1 MSSSL
6 RTRWSL
12 DGMIT
17 AVGAHVDKY
26 RKAGEFWQE
35 VGSVAGHSGP
45 ETETLFKNLHSEYQ
59 RLRIAMHVSGAE
71 TAGQPA
77 LRNSESLYRAYELYY
92 SLFYPQGGSDAPVN
106 TFEGGAAL
114 H

>member
-1 MSSSL
+1 M
-6 RTRWSL
+6 
-12 DGMIT
+12 
-17 AVGAHVDKY
+17 
-26 RKAGEFWQE
+26 
-35 VGSVAGHSGP
+35 AGHSGP